1 MNRIIFCQECNNQ
14 LDESGTCQKCSK
26 SFLNKDGFFDFIQKN
41 DEKENELK
49 FSKLLTDISQNG
61 YSNAIRFFTRENPDY
76 FGDFQMMEGCI
87 GFRAIKKSNSR
98 CLIINS
104 DLGNIPE
111 NLADVFDEIYSIE
124 NSKKKIL
131 IQKYRFEEKKCR
143 NIILVRSDMMT
154 LHFLQESFDLIII
167 NGINGKEKN
176 QIITNSELSIVLK
189 NIKNLLSKNGCL
201 CIGAENKFGLKLV
214 RDRNNIQNYSNTLSG
229 YKSILVSLG
238 YNLKSYWALPSYKK
252 PHYSGDINDMK
263 SLNWFFKNFQR
274 FLSKEKNFSMVD
286 LLFKRLSGKLLKMV
300 ISFFSPSFI
309 FYCYKNNIEFS
320 FEDMIKKK
328 SNTENMIQFVRIH
341 SKKFMYILLNNEIPE
356 NILVCKHGKYDFSED
371 IIEINRQFPNMKNPN
386 DKLIL
391 EKWIDGTTPNRLDS
405 KQVEL
410 VLDWLIKFQQ
420 KSNSS
425 YFSKQDIKEEV
436 DLIKENLNGVREIS
450 HIPYEKWLDQFE
462 DHIGK
467 FNFKKTGVHGDL
479 QPKNIFIKNDSSIE
493 VIDWDMFVEK
503 GNPLI
508 DFIGFLNY
516 VMAYSI
522 NNIEEFRSNV
532 ENRGKAREII
542 ELIKHKM
549 NLHFNA
555 DFDFIILLRYINL
568 WLVSY
573 KIKDKETNNFLTYI
587 KYLEILSTKQDNE
600 F

>member
-111 NLADVFDEIYSIE
+111 NLAGIFDEIYSIE

-131 IQKYRFEEKKCR
+131 IQKHRFEEKKCR

-154 LHFLQESFDLIII
+154 LHFLQESFDLTII

-176 QIITNSELSIVLK
+176 KIITNSELSIVLK

-201 CIGAENKFGLKLV
+201 CIGAENRFGLKLV
-214 RDRNNIQNYSNTLSG
+214 RDRNSIQNYSNTLSG
-229 YKSILVSLG
+229 YKSILLSLG
-238 YNLKSYWALPSYKK
+238 YDLKSYWALPSYKK
-252 PHYSGDINDMK
+252 PHYSGDINDMQ

-300 ISFFSPSFI
+300 VSLFSPSFI

-356 NILVCKHGKYDFSED
+356 NILVCKHEKYDFSED

-410 VLDWLIKFQQ
+410 VIDWLIKFQQ

-436 DLIKENLNGVREIS
+436 DLIKQNLNGIKEIS

-532 ENRGKAREII
+532 ENKGKAKEII

-549 NLHFNA
+549 KIHFNA

>member
-26 SFLNKDGFFDFIQKN
+26 SFLNKDGFFDFIQEN
-41 DEKENELK
+41 DENENELK
-49 FSKLLTDISQNG
+49 FSRLLTNISQNG
-61 YSNAIRFFTRENPDY
+61 YSDAIRFFTRENPDY

-111 NLADVFDEIYSIE
+111 NLAGIFDEIYSIE

-131 IQKYRFEEKKCR
+131 IQKHRFEEKKCR

-176 QIITNSELSIVLK
+176 KIITNSELSIVLK

-201 CIGAENKFGLKLV
+201 CIGAENRFGLKLV
-214 RDRNNIQNYSNTLSG
+214 RDRNSIQNYSNTLSG
-229 YKSILVSLG
+229 YKSILLSLG
-238 YNLKSYWALPSYKK
+238 YDLKSYWALPSYKK
-252 PHYSGDINDMK
+252 PHYSGDINDMQ

-300 ISFFSPSFI
+300 VSLFSPSFI

-356 NILVCKHGKYDFSED
+356 NILVCKHEKYDFSED

-410 VLDWLIKFQQ
+410 VIDWLIKFQQ

-436 DLIKENLNGVREIS
+436 DLIKQNLNGIKEIS

-532 ENRGKAREII
+532 ENKGKAKEII

-549 NLHFNA
+549 KIHFNA

>member
-1 MNRIIFCQECNNQ
+1 MNTIIFCQECNNQ
-14 LDESGTCQKCSK
+14 IDKSGTCKKCSK
-26 SFLNKDGFFDFIQKN
+26 SFLNKDGFFEFVQEN
-41 DEKENELK
+41 DEKQNEIK
-49 FSKLLTDISQNG
+49 FSKLLTNISRNG
-61 YSNAIRFFTRENPDY
+61 YSNAIRFFTRENSDY

-98 CLIINS
+98 CLVINS

-111 NLADVFDEIYSIE
+111 NLADTFDEVYSID
-124 NSKKKIL
+124 NSKMKIL
-131 IQKYRFEEKKCR
+131 IQKHRFEEKKCR

-154 LHFLQESFDLIII
+154 LNFLQESFDLIII
-167 NGINGKEKN
+167 NGINSKEKN
-176 QIITNSELSIVLK
+176 KIITNNELSIVLK

-214 RDRNNIQNYSNTLSG
+214 KDRNSIQNYSNTLSG
-229 YKSILVSLG
+229 YKSILLSLD

-252 PHYSGDINDMK
+252 PHYSGDINNIK

-286 LLFKRLSGKLLKMV
+286 LLFKKLNGKLLKMV
-300 ISFFSPSFI
+300 VSFFSPSFI
-309 FYCYKNNIEFS
+309 FYCYKNDIEFS
-320 FEDMIKKK
+320 FEDMIKEK
-328 SNTENMIQFVRIH
+328 SNTENVIQFVRIH
-341 SKKFMYILLNNEIPE
+341 SRKFMYILLNNETPD
-356 NILVCKHGKYDFSED
+356 NILVCKHGKYDFSEN
-371 IIEINRQFPNMKNPN
+371 IIEIDRQFPNMKNPN
-386 DKLIL
+386 GKLLL
-391 EKWIDGTTPNRLDS
+391 EKWIDGVTPNRLDS

-436 DLIKENLNGVREIS
+436 NLMKKDLNGIKEIS
-450 HIPYEKWLDQFE
+450 HIPYEKWLDEFE

-479 QPKNIFIKNDSSIE
+479 QPKNIFIKDDSSIE

-522 NNIEEFRSNV
+522 NNIEEFRSNF
-532 ENRGKAREII
+532 ENKGKAKEII
-542 ELIKHKM
+542 RLIKHKM
-549 NLHFNA
+549 KIHFNA

-587 KYLEILSTKQDNE
+587 KYLEILSTEQNNE

>member
-1 MNRIIFCQECNNQ
+1 MNTRIYCQKCNNQ
-14 LDESGTCQKCSK
+14 LDKLGTCQKCLK
-26 SFLNKDGFFDFIQKN
+26 SFLNKDGFFEFIHEN
-41 DEKENELK
+41 NEDPNELK
-49 FSKLLTDISQNG
+49 FSKLLTNISQDG

-98 CLIINS
+98 CLVINS

-111 NLADVFDEIYSIE
+111 NLADIFDEIYSIE
-124 NSKKKIL
+124 NSRIKIL
-131 IQKYRFEEKKCR
+131 IQKHRFEEKECE

-167 NGINGKEKN
+167 NGINAKEKN
-176 QIITNSELSIVLK
+176 KMITNSELSIVLK
-189 NIKNLLSKNGCL
+189 NIKNLLSENGCL

-214 RDRNNIQNYSNTLSG
+214 KDRNSIQNYSNTLSG
-229 YKSILVSLG
+229 YKSILLSLG

-252 PHYSGDINDMK
+252 PHYSGDINNMK

-300 ISFFSPSFI
+300 VSIFSPSFI
-309 FYCYKNNIEFS
+309 FYCYKNDIEFS

-328 SNTENMIQFVRIH
+328 SNTEDVIQFVRIH
-341 SKKFMYILLNNEIPE
+341 SRKFMYILLNNEIPDS
-356 NILVCKHGKYDFSED
+356 ILVCKHGKYDFSED
-371 IIEINRQFPNMKNPN
+371 IIRIDRQFPNMKNPN
-386 DKLIL
+386 GKLLL

-405 KQVEL
+405 KQVEF

-420 KSNSS
+420 KSNSN

-436 DLIKENLNGVREIS
+436 NLIKKDLSGIKEIS
-450 HIPYEKWLDQFE
+450 HIPYEKWLDEFE

-467 FNFKKTGVHGDL
+467 FNLKKTGVHGDL

-522 NNIEEFRSNV
+522 NNIEEFRSNF
-532 ENRGKAREII
+532 ENKGKAKEII
-542 ELIKHKM
+542 QLIKHKM
-549 NLHFNA
+549 KIHFNA

-587 KYLEILSTKQDNE
+587 KYLEILSGKQGNE

>member
-328 SNTENMIQFVRIH
+328 SNTKNMIQFVRIH

-479 QPKNIFIKNDSSIE
+479 QPKI
-493 VIDWDMFVEK
+493 
-503 GNPLI
+503 
-508 DFIGFLNY
+508 
-516 VMAYSI
+516 YS
-522 NNIEEFRSNV
+522 
-532 ENRGKAREII
+532 
-542 ELIKHKM
+542 
-549 NLHFNA
+549 
-555 DFDFIILLRYINL
+555 
-568 WLVSY
+568 
-573 KIKDKETNNFLTYI
+573 
-587 KYLEILSTKQDNE
+587 
-600 F
+600 